1 MLRSLKKRVPTAYKA
16 RIADAL
22 LRLHYALLCIFIT
35 PIEFFSRSYIT
46 IHSRPKYA
54 KDVRLVSEAAQRDY
68 SEYAIVVQGPLYTNF
83 RLTLETLLLFKK
95 NYPGAML
102 ILSTWEGE
110 DARTIAEAQRAGV
123 EVLTSKILPYG
134 GPTNINRQIY
144 SSLSGV
150 LHAKKAEKKYVLKIR
165 SDQRLYAPRALS
177 YLSDLLALFPAH
189 PGKARGR
196 IIGRLADRKKLY
208 MLSDFFYF
216 GYTEDMEVFFSAPL
230 VEKPVRLP
238 FLEEWR
244 PFSNEGYMCW
254 QYAERLGYPLAT
266 TTEDFSKL
274 LARQFLIVDLAS
286 LDFLFHKG
294 GYKRMRFFERAELEY
309 GYVKD
314 LKVDFA
320 EWLELYVRETSS
332 LQKSPSRLP

>member
-1 MLRSLKKRVPTAYKA
+1 MLHSLKKQVPNAYKD
-16 RIADAL
+16 RIVDAL
-22 LRLHYALLCIFIT
+22 ERIHYGLLCLFVI
-35 PIEFFSRSYIT
+35 PLEFFTRSYIT
-46 IHSRPKYA
+46 IHYRPKYA
-54 KDVRLVSEAAQRDY
+54 KDVRIVSDAAKRDY
-68 SEYAIVVQGPLYTNF
+68 GEYAIVVQGPIYTGF

-110 DARTIAEAQRAGV
+110 DGSTIAEAQGAGI
-123 EVLTSKILPYG
+123 EVITSKVLPYG

-144 SSLSGV
+144 SSLIGV
-150 LHAKKAEKKYVLKIR
+150 QHAKEAGKKYVLKIR

-177 YLSDLLALFPAH
+177 YLSSLLLFFPPY
-189 PGKARGR
+189 PGAARGR

-208 MLSDFFYF
+208 LLSDYFYF
-216 GYTEDMEVFFSAPL
+216 GYTEDMEMFFSAPL
-230 VEKPVRLP
+230 VDKPVRLP

-244 PFSNEGYMCW
+244 PFSNEGYICW
-254 QYAERLGYPLAT
+254 QYAMRTGYPLAT
-266 TTEDFSKL
+266 TTEDFSTL

-286 LDFLFHKG
+286 LDFVFHKG

-309 GYVKD
+309 GHVKD

-320 EWLELYVRETSS
+320 QWLELYVRETSS
-332 LQKSPSRLP
+332 GQKG